1 MTSQRDDDVWKKNA
15 SFKNRHIFFSLSL
28 SLPLFPFFAST
39 TTPGKR
45 TPRKNNHHQNRK
57 EEEKMAA
64 PRRPRGPPL
73 GVSSGER
80 RRTAK
85 KKKKKKKKKK
95 DIKVEWSDHLLGV
108 LEVQKIRFRFR
119 KKRALFFIIALLLK
133 SIVRTE
139 EHIKLTRH
147 DAPFFFF
154 SFLCDDRTP
163 CSRKSS
169 AREMRFEST
178 TTSKSRVVVT
188 VKAFVK
194 RWRRRRLWRRTNCR
208 SIFESN
214 RRCVR
219 RRRTLSTRARK
230 NS

>member
-1 MTSQRDDDVWKKNA
+1 MFGKKMRPLKIVTS
-15 SFKNRHIFFSLSL
+15 FSLSL
-28 SLPLFPFFAST
+28 SPSLSFFAST

-57 EEEKMAA
+57 RGGEDGGPETTTRTTFGGFVGRKKKNGEEEEEEEEGHQSRMVGPFA
-64 PRRPRGPPL
+64 RRFRG
-73 GVSSGER
+73 
-80 RRTAK
+80 T
-85 KKKKKKKKKK
+85 
-95 DIKVEWSDHLLGV
+95 
-108 LEVQKIRFRFR
+108 KIEFRFR

-194 RWRRRRLWRRTNCR
+194 RRRRRRL
-208 SIFESN
+208 
-214 RRCVR
+214 
-219 RRRTLSTRARK
+219 
-230 NS
+230 

>member
-1 MTSQRDDDVWKKNA
+1 MFGKKMRPLKIVTS
-15 SFKNRHIFFSLSL
+15 FSLSL
-28 SLPLFPFFAST
+28 SPSLSFAST

-57 EEEKMAA
+57 RGGEDGGPETTTRTTFGGFVGRKKKNGEEEEEEEEEGHQSRIVGPFA
-64 PRRPRGPPL
+64 RRFRG
-73 GVSSGER
+73 
-80 RRTAK
+80 T
-85 KKKKKKKKKK
+85 
-95 DIKVEWSDHLLGV
+95 
-108 LEVQKIRFRFR
+108 KIEFRFR
-119 KKRALFFIIALLLK
+119 KKRALFFIALLLK

-139 EHIKLTRH
+139 EHKLTRH

-194 RWRRRRLWRRTNCR
+194 RRRRRRL
-208 SIFESN
+208 
-214 RRCVR
+214 
-219 RRRTLSTRARK
+219 
-230 NS
+230 

>member
-1 MTSQRDDDVWKKNA
+1 MFGKKMRPLKIVTS
-15 SFKNRHIFFSLSL
+15 FSLSL
-28 SLPLFPFFAST
+28 SPSLSFFAST

-45 TPRKNNHHQNRK
+45 TPRKNNHHQNGRGGEDGGPETTTRTTFGGFVGRK
-57 EEEKMAA
+57 KKNGEEEEEEEEEGHQSRMVGPFA
-64 PRRPRGPPL
+64 RRFRG
-73 GVSSGER
+73 
-80 RRTAK
+80 T
-85 KKKKKKKKKK
+85 
-95 DIKVEWSDHLLGV
+95 
-108 LEVQKIRFRFR
+108 KIEFRFR

-194 RWRRRRLWRRTNCR
+194 RRRRRRL
-208 SIFESN
+208 
-214 RRCVR
+214 
-219 RRRTLSTRARK
+219 
-230 NS
+230 

>member
-1 MTSQRDDDVWKKNA
+1 MMFGKKMRPLKIVTS
-15 SFKNRHIFFSLSL
+15 FSLSL
-28 SLPLFPFFAST
+28 SLPLSFAST

-45 TPRKNNHHQNRK
+45 THWKNNHHQNRK
-57 EEEKMAA
+57 RGGEDGGPETTTRTTFGGFVGRKKKNGEEEEEEEEEEEGHQSRMVGPFA
-64 PRRPRGPPL
+64 RRFRG
-73 GVSSGER
+73 
-80 RRTAK
+80 T
-85 KKKKKKKKKK
+85 
-95 DIKVEWSDHLLGV
+95 
-108 LEVQKIRFRFR
+108 KIEFRFR

-139 EHIKLTRH
+139 EHKLTRH

-194 RWRRRRLWRRTNCR
+194 R
-208 SIFESN
+208 
-214 RRCVR
+214 
-219 RRRTLSTRARK
+219 
-230 NS
+230 

>member
-1 MTSQRDDDVWKKNA
+1 MFGKKMRPLKIVTS
-15 SFKNRHIFFSLSL
+15 FSLSISPSL
-28 SLPLFPFFAST
+28 SFFAST

-57 EEEKMAA
+57 RGGEDGGPETTTRTTFGGFVGRKKKNGEEEEEEEEEGHQSRMVGPFA
-64 PRRPRGPPL
+64 RRFRG
-73 GVSSGER
+73 
-80 RRTAK
+80 T
-85 KKKKKKKKKK
+85 
-95 DIKVEWSDHLLGV
+95 
-108 LEVQKIRFRFR
+108 KIEFRFR

-194 RWRRRRLWRRTNCR
+194 RRRRRRL
-208 SIFESN
+208 
-214 RRCVR
+214 
-219 RRRTLSTRARK
+219 
-230 NS
+230 